1 MRLGLVSLGGLV
13 LFAGPFLGAGLP
25 GDLAAISLAIAFVS
39 ALTLLELGMRRL
51 DARRLALLAALA
63 AIDTALRL
71 TVVQGIG
78 GFSPIFFLVLCAG
91 YALGPSFGFLVGA
104 VSILVS
110 GLAEGGVGPWLPYQV
125 LATGWVGVAAGLVGA
140 RARGAPGWR
149 DVAALAAVGAVMGW
163 LFGALMDVQVWV
175 AGYQGSPDLGWRPGM
190 PPPESLAHFARFYL
204 ATSLGYDTF
213 RAVGNAVMVGVLG
226 LPVLAGLARVRSRL
240 SFEVVRA

>member
-1 MRLGLVSLGGLV
+1 MKLGLVSLGGLV
-13 LFAGPFLGAGLP
+13 LFVGPFLGAGLP

-71 TVVQGIG
+71 AVVQGIG
-78 GFSPIFFLVLCAG
+78 GFSPVFFLVLCAG

-110 GLAEGGVGPWLPYQV
+110 ALAEGGVGPWLPYQA
-125 LATGWVGVAAGLVGA
+125 LATGWVGVAAGLAGA
-140 RARGAPGWR
+140 RARGAPSWR

-190 PPPESLAHFARFYL
+190 PPLESLAHFARFYL

>member
-1 MRLGLVSLGGLV
+1 VRLGLVSLGGLV
-13 LFAGPFLGAGLP
+13 FFAGPFLGAGLP